1 MASDIHSKPA
11 DRGQLR
17 MLLFYFAAILLGI
30 LNGLYGTELMIRV
43 GEFFSTVFIRLF
55 KFISIPI
62 IAVSLISTLAQL
74 GESSE
79 SGRIFRRTISYT
91 LLTTIIAAA
100 LAACLFLLYAPANVS
115 LPAGEA
121 TSPDVGSNS
130 YFDYVQSVIPDNF
143 LSPFLSANVIS
154 VLLVASAV
162 GLALSQLPKDSRP
175 KEVVTAFF
183 QGAQQILF
191 ILVSWLIK
199 VLPFGIFGFITV
211 FCRDLQ
217 AGVSLGGLGSYF
229 AAVITA
235 NLVQMFVV
243 LPLFLLAKG
252 ISPIKTFRAMLPA
265 VTVAFFSK
273 SSAGTLPVTMRCA
286 EENLRVK
293 KSVSGFVLP
302 ICTTIN
308 MNACAAFI
316 LITCI
321 YLMQNA
327 GADITIGTLAAW
339 ILIATVAAV
348 GNAGVP
354 MGCFFL
360 AASLLSSMNV
370 PILLMGVILPFYAVL
385 DMVETALNVW
395 SDSCVAK
402 AVDKDLYGEPEDR

>member
-1 MASDIHSKPA
+1 MASASNPA
-11 DRGQLR
+11 GSNATLR
-17 MLLFYFAAILLGI
+17 ILFFYAAAIALGV
-30 LNGLYGTELMIRV
+30 LNGFYGTDLTIRA
-43 GEFFSTVFIRLF
+43 GDFLSSVFIRLF

-74 GESSE
+74 GESRE
-79 SGRIFRRTISYT
+79 SGQIFRRTIFYT
-91 LLTTIIAAA
+91 LFTTIIAATV
-100 LAACLFLLYAPANVS
+100 AAALFLLYAPANVS
-115 LPAGEA
+115 LPTEAGNVPKVVEH
-121 TSPDVGSNS
+121 S
-130 YFDYVQSVIPDNF
+130 YFEYVQSVIPDNF

-162 GLALSQLPKDSRP
+162 GLALSQLEKDSRP
-175 KEVVTAFF
+175 KEVLTAFF
-183 QGAQQILF
+183 AGAQQILF

-199 VLPFGIFGFITV
+199 ILPLGIFGFVTV
-211 FCRDLQ
+211 LCRDLQ
-217 AGVSLGGLGSYF
+217 AGVSLGGLGTYF
-229 AAVITA
+229 AAIITA
-235 NLVQMFVV
+235 NLLQIFVI
-243 LPLFLLAKG
+243 LPAILLVKG
-252 ISPIKTFRAMLPA
+252 ISPVKTFRAMLPA
-265 VTVAFFSK
+265 LTVAFFSK

-286 EENLRVK
+286 EENMRVR

-316 LITCI
+316 LITCV

-327 GADITIGTLAAW
+327 GAEITIGTLASW

-360 AASLLSSMNV
+360 AASLLASMNV

-385 DMVETALNVW
+385 DMLETAENVW

-402 AVDKDLYGEPEDR
+402 MVDKDLYGEPDEP